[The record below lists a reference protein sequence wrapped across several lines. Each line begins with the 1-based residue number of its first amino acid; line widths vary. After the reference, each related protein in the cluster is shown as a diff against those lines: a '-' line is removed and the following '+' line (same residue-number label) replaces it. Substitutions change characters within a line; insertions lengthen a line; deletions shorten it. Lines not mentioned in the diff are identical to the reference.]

1 MNPKQIFESVRKKK
15 RRNLT
20 ELESREILEYYKL
33 PLVRGKIIK
42 SIEESKKF
50 IDEVGYPVV
59 LKIVSPE
66 IIHKT
71 EVGGVVVN
79 IQNEKQ
85 LYDAYNDILKNV
97 KIKMP
102 TVKIDGLFIQE
113 MIPSSFEVMVGGKY
127 DNTFGQTIAFG
138 LGGIYVEVYE
148 DVSFRIVPITEK
160 DALNM
165 IKETKA
171 YKILVGYRGK
181 KPADMKALID
191 ILMKTSKMLE
201 SNPEIKELDMNPV
214 FALSDR
220 AVAIDARIII
230 E

>member
-20 ELESREILEYYKL
+20 EIESREILEYYKL

-97 KIKMP
+97 KTKMP
-102 TVKIDGLFIQE
+102 TARIDGLFIQE

-160 DALNM
+160 DAINM
-165 IKETKA
+165 ITDTKA
-171 YKILVGYRGK
+171 NKILVGYRGK

>member
-33 PLVRGKIIK
+33 PLVRGQIIK

-59 LKIVSPE
+59 LKVVSPE

-71 EVGGVVVN
+71 EFGGVVVN

-97 KIKMP
+97 KTKMP
-102 TVKIDGLFIQE
+102 KARIDGLFIQE

-138 LGGIYVEVYE
+138 LGGIYVEVYG
-148 DVSFRIVPITEK
+148 DVSFRIVPITDK

-171 YKILVGYRGK
+171 YKILAGYRGK
-181 KPADMKALID
+181 KPADIRALID
-191 ILMKTSKMLE
+191 ILMKTSKMLD
-201 SNPEIKELDMNPV
+201 SNPEIKELDMNPI
-214 FALSDR
+214 FALSNR
-220 AVAIDARIII
+220 AVTIDARIII

>member
-20 ELESREILEYYKL
+20 EIESREILEYYKL

-71 EVGGVVVN
+71 EVSGVVVN

-102 TVKIDGLFIQE
+102 TARIDGLFIQE

-171 YKILVGYRGK
+171 YKILAGYRGK
-181 KPADMKALID
+181 KPADIKALID

>member
-1 MNPKQIFESVRKKK
+1 MSPKQIFESVRKKK
-15 RRNLT
+15 RRSLT
-20 ELESREILEYYKL
+20 EIESREILEYYKL

-59 LKIVSPE
+59 LKVVSPE

-97 KIKMP
+97 KSKIP
-102 TVKIDGLFIQE
+102 TARIEGLFVQE
-113 MIPSSFEVMVGGKY
+113 MMPPSFEVMVGGKY

-148 DVSFRIVPITEK
+148 DVSFRILPITEK
-160 DALNM
+160 DAISM
-165 IKETKA
+165 IKETKT

-181 KPADMKALID
+181 KPADIRALID
-191 ILMKTSKMLE
+191 ILMKTSNMLE
-201 SNPEIKELDMNPV
+201 SNPEIKELDMNPI
-214 FALSDR
+214 FALPDR
-220 AVAIDARIII
+220 AVAIDARVII

>member
-20 ELESREILEYYKL
+20 EIESREILEYYKL
-33 PLVRGKIIK
+33 PLVKGKIIK

-71 EVGGVVVN
+71 EVSGVVVN

-102 TVKIDGLFIQE
+102 TARIDGLFIQE

-171 YKILVGYRGK
+171 YKILAGYRGK
-181 KPADMKALID
+181 KPADIKALID

>member
-20 ELESREILEYYKL
+20 EIESREILEYYKL
-33 PLVRGKIIK
+33 PLVKGKIIK

>member
-33 PLVRGKIIK
+33 PLVKGQLIK

-59 LKIVSPE
+59 LKVVSPE

-71 EVGGVVVN
+71 EVGGVIIN

-97 KIKMP
+97 KTKMP
-102 TVKIDGLFIQE
+102 KARIDGLFVQE

-171 YKILVGYRGK
+171 YKILGGYRGK
-181 KPADMKALID
+181 KPADIRALID
-191 ILMKTSKMLE
+191 ILMKTSKMLD
-201 SNPEIKELDMNPV
+201 SNPEIKELDMNPI

>member
-1 MNPKQIFESVRKKK
+1 MSPKQIFEFVRKKK

-33 PLVRGKIIK
+33 PLARGKIIK

-102 TVKIDGLFIQE
+102 TARIDGLFIQE

>member
-1 MNPKQIFESVRKKK
+1 MSPKQIFESVRKKK
-15 RRNLT
+15 RRSLT
-20 ELESREILEYYKL
+20 EIESREILEYYKL

-59 LKIVSPE
+59 LKVVSPE

-97 KIKMP
+97 KSKIP
-102 TVKIDGLFIQE
+102 TARIEGLFVQE
-113 MIPSSFEVMVGGKY
+113 MMPPSFEVMVGGKY

-148 DVSFRIVPITEK
+148 DISFRIVPITEK

-171 YKILVGYRGK
+171 YKILSGYRGK
-181 KPADMKALID
+181 KPADIKALID
-191 ILMKTSKMLE
+191 MLMKTSKMLE

-214 FALSDR
+214 FALPDR

>member
-102 TVKIDGLFIQE
+102 TARIDGLFIQE

-171 YKILVGYRGK
+171 YKILGGYRGK
-181 KPADMKALID
+181 KPADIRALID
-191 ILMKTSKMLE
+191 ILMKTSKMLD
-201 SNPEIKELDMNPV
+201 SNPEIKELDMNPI

>member
-20 ELESREILEYYKL
+20 EIESREILEYYKL

-71 EVGGVVVN
+71 EVDGVVVN

-102 TVKIDGLFIQE
+102 TARIDGLFIQE

-181 KPADMKALID
+181 NPADMKALID

>member
-1 MNPKQIFESVRKKK
+1 MSPKQIFESVRKKK
-15 RRNLT
+15 RKNLT

-33 PLVRGKIIK
+33 PLVRGKLIK
-42 SIEESKKF
+42 SIEESKRF

-59 LKIVSPE
+59 LKVVSPE

-71 EVGGVVVN
+71 EVGGVIIN
-79 IQNEKQ
+79 IQNDKQ
-85 LYDAYNDILKNV
+85 LYEAYNDILKNV
-97 KIKMP
+97 KAKIP
-102 TVKIDGLFIQE
+102 TARIDGLFIQE

-165 IKETKA
+165 IKETKV
-171 YKILVGYRGK
+171 YKILSGYRGK
-181 KPADMKALID
+181 KSADIKALID

-214 FALSDR
+214 FALQDR

>member
-1 MNPKQIFESVRKKK
+1 MSPKQIFESVRKKK

-20 ELESREILEYYKL
+20 EIESREILEYYKL

-97 KIKMP
+97 KTKMP
-102 TVKIDGLFIQE
+102 TARIDGLFIQE
-113 MIPSSFEVMVGGKY
+113 MIPSSFEIMVGGKY

>member
-1 MNPKQIFESVRKKK
+1 MSPKQIFEFVRKKK

-33 PLVRGKIIK
+33 PLVRGNLIK
-42 SIEESKKF
+42 SIEESKRF

-59 LKIVSPE
+59 LKVVSPE

-71 EVGGVVVN
+71 EVGGVIIN
-79 IQNEKQ
+79 IQNDKQ
-85 LYDAYNDILKNV
+85 LYEAYNDILKNV
-97 KIKMP
+97 KAKMP
-102 TVKIDGLFIQE
+102 TARIDGLFVQE
-113 MIPSSFEVMVGGKY
+113 MIPSSFEVMIGGKY

-165 IKETKA
+165 IKETKV
-171 YKILVGYRGK
+171 YKILSGYRGK
-181 KPADMKALID
+181 KSADIKALID

-214 FALSDR
+214 FALQDR